1 MKIGLNMRIALG
13 LLKARFR
20 QSLVA
25 AAGVTFGIAMFIT
38 LISFMTGL
46 NEMLDGLVLNRTPHI
61 RLYNEVKANENQPLT
76 IDGEHKDDML
86 VIRSV
91 RPRDRGT
98 GIYNATEILETIRK
112 DNRVKGVSPK
122 ITGQVFFNAGSIQI
136 AGIVNGVDPEQ
147 EDRLFYFSENV
158 VSGNFL
164 DLANINNSIFLG
176 KGLADKMLVAPGDM
190 IQLTN
195 PEGATTALKVIGI
208 FQIGL
213 ADYDNVQSFVSIA
226 TSQKIEGESSGFY
239 TDIQIKLHDLLLAP
253 DMAREYAKLFAV
265 DAIDIQTANAQ
276 FDTGTT
282 VRTIISYAVG
292 ITLLIVAGFGIYN
305 ILNMMIYEKMD
316 SIAILKATGFSG
328 SDVKQIFLNLSMIIG
343 WTGGLFGLA
352 LGLLLSFVVDNIPF
366 ITAALPRIKTFP
378 VNYQLA
384 YYLIG
389 ITFAL
394 ITTFVAG
401 YFPAKKAAFVDP
413 VAIIR
418 GK

>member
-1 MKIGLNMRIALG
+1 MKMGLNMRIALS
-13 LLKARFR
+13 LLRARLR
-20 QSLVA
+20 QSVVA

-61 RLYNEVKANENQPLT
+61 RLYNEVKANEEQPLT
-76 IDGEHKDDML
+76 LHNDYHNDML

-91 RPRDRGT
+91 RPRDRGN
-98 GIYNATEILETIRK
+98 GIYNAAEILEVIRK
-112 DNRVKGVSPK
+112 DSRVKGVSAK
-122 ITGQVFFNAGSIQI
+122 VTGQVFFNAGSIQI
-136 AGIVNGVDPEQ
+136 AGIVNGVNPQ
-147 EDRLFYFSENV
+147 EEERLFYFSENV

-164 DLANINNSIFLG
+164 DLTNVNNSIFLG
-176 KGLADKMLVAPGDM
+176 KGLAEKMLVVPGDM
-190 IQLTN
+190 IQISNPKGIVTN
-195 PEGATTALKVIGI
+195 LKVIGI
-208 FQIGL
+208 FQVGL
-213 ADYDNVQSFVSIA
+213 ADYDNVQSFVSIPTA
-226 TSQKIEGESSGFY
+226 QKIEGESAGFY
-239 TDIQIKLHDLLLAP
+239 TDIQIKLHDLLIAP
-253 DMAREYAKLFAV
+253 QMSREYAGIFKV

-282 VRTIISYAVG
+282 VRMIISYAVG

-328 SDVKQIFLNLSMIIG
+328 NDVRRIFLNLSMVIG
-343 WTGGLFGLA
+343 WTGGVLGLLFGM
-352 LGLLLSFVVDNIPF
+352 LLSFVVDNIPF
-366 ITAALPRIKTFP
+366 ITAALPRIKTFS
-378 VNYQLA
+378 VNYEPV
-384 YYLIG
+384 YYAIG

-394 ITTFVAG
+394 ITTFIAG
-401 YFPAKKAAFVDP
+401 YFPARKAAVVDP